1 MARAAWSVAQAAF
14 VIRFKKRLI
23 IAFLDAKCAPMAPN
37 CAPRARQLYGLR
49 PRQLYGLRPRQLYGL
64 RPRQLYGLRPR
75 AIPAGAKPAR
85 ALVGALCG
93 AQKQRRHQARL
104 DGAVGRGLLAL

>member
-1 MARAAWSVAQAAF
+1 
-14 VIRFKKRLI
+14 
-23 IAFLDAKCAPMAPN
+23 MAPN

-49 PRQLYGLRPRQLYGL
+49 ARQLYGLRPRQLYGFS
-64 RPRQLYGLRPR
+64 PRQLYGLRPR
-75 AIPAGAKPAR
+75 QPYGFSPRAIPVGAKPAR

-104 DGAVGRGLLAL
+104 DGAVGRDLLAL